1 MRSFVDKK
9 RRGLARLA
17 LCAGLFLVAATVQA
31 IAQESQAKE
40 TAELD
45 RVGPWKLINT
55 GIFAA
60 LLGWFLAKKG
70 PQFFNARSADIQ
82 KAIKDATGLKIEA
95 DFRYSDI
102 DKKMASLGAE
112 VERIRQ
118 RAKLEM
124 EREHEHVR
132 QQTESELARIRQN
145 AANEIDALRQEASNR
160 VQLHT
165 AQIALGLA
173 ERRLQDRFA
182 QGEPESFLGDF
193 VRLVNSGK
201 ELDDG
206 RALKSLR

>member
-1 MRSFVDKK
+1 MLSFINRKG
-9 RRGLARLA
+9 RGFAYFA
-17 LCAGLFLVAATVQA
+17 LHAGLFLIAANVHA
-31 IAQESQAKE
+31 IAQESQAQE

-55 GIFAA
+55 GIFVA
-60 LLGWFLAKKG
+60 LLAWFLAKKG

-112 VERIRQ
+112 VEKLRQ
-118 RAKLEM
+118 QAKLEM
-124 EREHEHVR
+124 EREHDRVR
-132 QQTESELARIRQN
+132 QQTEFELTRIHKN
-145 AANEIDALRQEASNR
+145 AANEIDALSQEASDR

-182 QGEPESFLGDF
+182 QGEPESLLGDF
-193 VRLVNSGK
+193 VRLVDRGK
-201 ELDDG
+201 N
-206 RALKSLR
+206 